1 VIVVEIFARATK
13 QIKKGMLGR
22 LTSFGENVLLGNDTK
37 MQDLLA
43 KVEKL
48 TRNEGHLVG
57 AETLVEV
64 KNVGKDVHTISAA
77 MEEQNA
83 VMVAL
88 QPHAQEIC
96 SL

>member
-1 VIVVEIFARATK
+1 
-13 QIKKGMLGR
+13 
-22 LTSFGENVLLGNDTK
+22 
-37 MQDLLA
+37 
-43 KVEKL
+43 
-48 TRNEGHLVG
+48 
-57 AETLVEV
+57 VEV